1 MPDLTTADALRAWA
15 RGDLALEAAV
25 GLLISALG
33 GRLLHGLWVCRDEHG
48 RLWFDPD
55 VAAAEGGYLSGGER
69 RVLAIASSLASTGHP
84 VDLND
89 AVTSLDGQALRCV
102 LKALAH
108 AGGTA
113 GAFEGPRW
121 APDEPR

>member
-15 RGDLALEAAV
+15 RCDLALEAAV
-25 GLLISALG
+25 ELLADAVG
-33 GRLLHGLWVCRDEHG
+33 GRLLHGPWVCRDEHG
-48 RLWFDPD
+48 LLWFDPD

-69 RVLAIASSLASTGHP
+69 RVLAIASSLASAEHP

-89 AVTSLDGQALRCV
+89 AVTGIDREALRCV

-108 AGGTA
+108 AGCGA
-113 GAFEGPRW
+113 GVLEGPGWTR
-121 APDEPR
+121 DEPR

>member
-1 MPDLTTADALRAWA
+1 MPDLTTADALRVWA
-15 RGDLALEAAV
+15 RGLLTLEAAV
-25 GLLISALG
+25 ELLADAVG
-33 GRLLHGLWVCRDEHG
+33 GRLLHGPWVCCDEHG
-48 RLWFDPD
+48 RHWFDPD

-69 RVLAIASSLASTGHP
+69 RVLAIASSLASPEHP

-89 AVTSLDGQALRCV
+89 AVTGIDEQALWCV
-102 LKALAH
+102 LRALAH

-113 GAFEGPRW
+113 GAIEGPRW